1 MTSDGERNPNHTGRT
16 VAVVGGGALLLWLLL
31 RGKGRGLGMGGTGQ
45 SDGTGKDDG
54 SRPNSAPLATTLVEP
69 RRCQVRIASNG
80 ITVDG
85 KPATVAEVVA
95 ACKSTEG
102 AEVLVTGGARRADHE
117 DMEAALK
124 QAGIKSLW
132 VQPQPRGAA
141 PTSAWMFPVP
151 TLGDRRA
158 AISDGWGSPRTLP
171 DGTTLKHL
179 GADIM
184 FRRRDRR
191 ELIDVYKPGTVN
203 GERWYFMPDNVPALA
218 AASGTVHF
226 ARWTPVGFTVIIR
239 HPTGWATYY
248 THLSSLAV
256 STGDTV
262 TAGQPIGII
271 GGNPVDRMPLKHL
284 HFELWKHGTRAGVVD
299 PKPYLDAW
307 PHVTL
312 MNEWTP
318 GDPIATAL
326 RNAGFVYRPVG
337 ERGEPYPEWL
347 RRIRGS
353 SGVYIIRERGGPIVY
368 VGVSVANRLYET
380 LTRHF
385 QEWRRYKGFWRGQ
398 FAEGH
403 DPGLTYDRASVE
415 VAIKVMSPDDALD
428 EETRLIR
435 RLRPRDN
442 LIGQPDL
449 EEAPF

>member
-1 MTSDGERNPNHTGRT
+1 MAERHSNSHTGRT

-31 RGKGRGLGMGGTGQ
+31 RGKGRGLGGKGQ
-45 SDGTGKDDG
+45 GDGDGAGSGPGPGSGSDVPQLPTSDV
-54 SRPNSAPLATTLVEP
+54 AP
-69 RRCQVRIASNG
+69 RRCKVRIASNG

-95 ACKSTEG
+95 ACKSTDG
-102 AEVLVTGGARRADHE
+102 AEVVVTGGGRVVDHE
-117 DMEAALK
+117 DIEAALK

-132 VQPQPRGAA
+132 IERKPRGAA
-141 PTSAWMFPVP
+141 PTSAWVFPVP
-151 TLGDRRA
+151 TLGDRGA
-158 AISDGWGSPRTLP
+158 EISSGWGSPRTLP
-171 DGTTLKHL
+171 DGTTIEHL

-184 FRRRDRR
+184 FRRRSPR

-218 AASGTVHF
+218 AAAGVVHF
-226 ARWTPVGFTVIIR
+226 ARSTPVGFTVIIR

-248 THLSSLAV
+248 THMSSLAV

-271 GGNPVDRMPLKHL
+271 SGNPADRMPLKHL

-312 MNEWTP
+312 MNDWTP
-318 GDPIATAL
+318 GDPVATAL

-337 ERGEPYPEWL
+337 DRGEPYPEWL

-353 SGVYIIRERGGPIVY
+353 SGVYIIRERSGPIVY

-385 QEWRRYKGFWRGQ
+385 QDWRRYKGFWKGQ

-415 VAIKVMSPDDALD
+415 VAVKVTSPDDALD
-428 EETRLIR
+428 EEARLIR

>member
-1 MTSDGERNPNHTGRT
+1 MTSDGEREPDHTGRT
-16 VAVVGGGALLLWLLL
+16 VAVVGGGALILWLLL
-31 RGKGRGLGMGGTGQ
+31 RGKGWGLGGKGRG
-45 SDGTGKDDG
+45 DGEGRGDSEG
-54 SRPNSAPLATTLVEP
+54 PSSSPLSTTKVEP
-69 RRCQVRIASNG
+69 RRCKVRIASNG

-85 KPATVAEVVA
+85 NPATVAEAVA
-95 ACKSTEG
+95 ACKSTQG
-102 AEVLVTGGARRADHE
+102 AEVLTTGGARQADHE
-117 DMEAALK
+117 DMEEAFK
-124 QAGIKSLW
+124 RAGIHSLW
-132 VQPQPRGAA
+132 IEPKPRGAA
-141 PTSAWMFPVP
+141 PASAWVFPVP

-158 AISDGWGSPRTLP
+158 EISSGWGSPRTLP
-171 DGTTLKHL
+171 DGTTTTHL

-184 FRRRDRR
+184 FRRRDPRD
-191 ELIDVYKPGTVN
+191 LIDVYKPGTVN

-218 AASGTVHF
+218 AAAGVVHF
-226 ARWTPVGFTVIIR
+226 ALGTPVGFTVIIR

-271 GGNPVDRMPLKHL
+271 GGNPSDRMPLKHL
-284 HFELWKHGTRAGVVD
+284 HVELWKHGTRAGVVD
-299 PKPYLDAW
+299 PRPYLDAW
-307 PHVTL
+307 PHVPL
-312 MNEWTP
+312 MNDWTP
-318 GDPIATAL
+318 GDPIAAAL
-326 RNAGFVYRPVG
+326 RNAGLVYRPVG
-337 ERGEPYPEWL
+337 DRGEPYPEWL

-403 DPGLTYDRASVE
+403 DPGLTYDRATVE
-415 VAIKVMSPDDALD
+415 VAVKAMSPDAAID
-428 EETRLIR
+428 EESRLIR

-449 EEAPF
+449 EAAPF

>member
-1 MTSDGERNPNHTGRT
+1 MSSEGARNPDHTGRT
-16 VAVVGGGALLLWLLL
+16 IAVVGGGALLAWWLL
-31 RGKGRGLGMGGTGQ
+31 RGKGWGLG
-45 SDGTGKDDG
+45 GKG
-54 SRPNSAPLATTLVEP
+54 KGAGEGPGAAPLSPSTVAP
-69 RRCQVRIASNG
+69 RPCKVRIASNG

-85 KPATVAEVVA
+85 NPGSVAEVIV
-95 ACKSTEG
+95 ACKSTG
-102 AEVLVTGGARRADHE
+102 NAEVVVTGGARRSDRKDLEVAFQ
-117 DMEAALK
+117 
-124 QAGIKSLW
+124 QAGIKGLW
-132 VQPQPRGAA
+132 AERTESKPRGAA
-141 PTSAWMFPVP
+141 PTSAWVFPVP
-151 TLGDRRA
+151 TVGDRRPQ
-158 AISDGWGSPRTLP
+158 ISDGWGSPRTLP
-171 DGTTLKHL
+171 DGTTTKHL

-191 ELIDVYKPGTVN
+191 DLIDVYKPGTVN
-203 GERWYFMPDNVPALA
+203 GERWYFMPDNVPTLA
-218 AASGTVHF
+218 AAAGTVHF
-226 ARWTPVGFTVIIR
+226 ARRTPVGFTVIIR

-256 STGDTV
+256 STGDNV

-271 GGNPVDRMPLKHL
+271 GGNPADRMPLKHL
-284 HFELWKHGTRAGVVD
+284 HFELWRHGTRAGVID
-299 PKPYLDAW
+299 PRPYLDVW
-307 PHVTL
+307 PHVSL
-312 MNEWTP
+312 HDWTP
-318 GDPIATAL
+318 GDPSAAAL

-337 ERGEPYPEWL
+337 DRGEPYPDWL
-347 RRIRGS
+347 RRVRGS

-415 VAIKVMSPDDALD
+415 VAVKVMPPDGALD
-428 EETRLIR
+428 EEARLIR

>member
-1 MTSDGERNPNHTGRT
+1 M
-16 VAVVGGGALLLWLLL
+16 
-31 RGKGRGLGMGGTGQ
+31 
-45 SDGTGKDDG
+45 
-54 SRPNSAPLATTLVEP
+54 
-69 RRCQVRIASNG
+69 
-80 ITVDG
+80 
-85 KPATVAEVVA
+85 
-95 ACKSTEG
+95 
-102 AEVLVTGGARRADHE
+102 LVTGGAREGDHE
-117 DMEAALK
+117 DLKAAFER
-124 QAGIKSLW
+124 AGIRIW
-132 VQPQPRGAA
+132 WIEPMPRGAVAA
-141 PTSAWMFPVP
+141 PASAWVFPVP

-158 AISDGWGSPRTLP
+158 EISDGWGSPRTLP
-171 DGTTLKHL
+171 DGTTIQHL

-184 FRRRDRR
+184 FRRRDVHD
-191 ELIDVYKPGTVN
+191 LIAVYRPGTVN

-218 AASGTVHF
+218 AAAGVVHF
-226 ARWTPVGFTVIIR
+226 ARSTPVGFTVIIR

-271 GGNPVDRMPLKHL
+271 GGNPADRMPIKHL

-299 PKPYLDAW
+299 PRPYLDAW

-312 MNEWTP
+312 MNDWTP
-318 GDPIATAL
+318 GAPITTAL

-337 ERGEPYPEWL
+337 DRGEPYPEWL

-353 SGVYIIRERGGPIVY
+353 SGVYVIRERGGPIVY
-368 VGVSVANRLYET
+368 VGVSVADRLYET

-415 VAIKVMSPDDALD
+415 VAVKVTSPDDALD
-428 EETRLIR
+428 EEVRLIR